1 MGGRI
6 PNMRRV
12 AVLSSA
18 VILHVSAFGQVPQS
32 APGPSNWPTAQF
44 AASKDPGVQKAC
56 TILNQMLRA
65 LGGDAWLG
73 VRTIQSQGR
82 AYTFNHGQPTSMSIQ
97 YWRFWEWPDK
107 ERVEVTKERDIIEIY
122 NGDKAYETTY
132 KGTVTQGEKET
143 DNYLRG
149 RDHSLESVLRKWL
162 PAQGS
167 SLLYSGTAMVERN
180 LADEIT
186 VLNANNDSVTI
197 SIDATTHMPV
207 KIGYSWRDP
216 VDRQF
221 DDESVIFSNYKP
233 VQGVQTP
240 YSVVRNR
247 NGEMISQR
255 FLQSVTYN
263 ADLAPTLFE
272 PKGLTYQQPGKQSE
286 PKQ

>member
-1 MGGRI
+1 
-6 PNMRRV
+6 MRL
-12 AVLSSA
+12 AAAILFGLLSVTSTFA
-18 VILHVSAFGQVPQS
+18 Q
-32 APGPSNWPTAQF
+32 APKSSPAPSNWPTAQF
-44 AASKDPGVQKAC
+44 ATSKDPSVLKAYEV
-56 TILNQMLRA
+56 LNQMLRA

-73 VRTIQSQGR
+73 VRTMQTQGR

-132 KGTVTQGEKET
+132 KGTVTQDDKET
-143 DNYLRG
+143 QNYLRG
-149 RDHSLESVLRKWL
+149 RDHSLESILRKWL

-167 SLLYSGTAMVERN
+167 SILYSGTAMVERN

-186 VLNANNDSVTI
+186 VLNASNDSVTL
-197 SIDATTHMPV
+197 SVDATSHLPV
-207 KIGYSWRDP
+207 KVGFSWRDP
-216 VDRQF
+216 ADRQF
-221 DDESVIFSNYKP
+221 DDESVTFSNYKP

-255 FLQSVTYN
+255 FVQSITYN
-263 ADLAPTLFE
+263 ADLAPSLFE
-272 PKGLTYQQPGKQSE
+272 PKGLTYKEQGKGTE
-286 PKQ
+286 PK